1 MTEMMSCHIMSGPTI
16 NKRSQQLHR
25 DVNDMLEWER
35 TRRAKI
41 DALAEQVKAAEDA
54 RNTGRPIIPKRLT
67 GCSNASS
74 DTLLATT
81 SSMPVE
87 DRLLAYE
94 ERRLM
99 KIASL
104 KEQQRLEARKAATPK
119 LAPRSMKLQ
128 RQQPSSTRSH
138 LYGVDAEDDTT
149 HCHNKE
155 SLPSDYY
162 GGIYDDDDS
171 SGFHEAPLS
180 RDNYVSSGH
189 ASSTSVASSSL
200 KTTSKPSMHD
210 PATGQLLF
218 QVDLCCLYEY
228 LHPITLLPVVLVD
241 PTTWT
246 ASDQQAVAPDSDV
259 RAGAQ
264 LQAHRAAT
272 HREERATAHE
282 ARDEGAAAD

>member
-1 MTEMMSCHIMSGPTI
+1 
-16 NKRSQQLHR
+16 
-25 DVNDMLEWER
+25 MLEWER

-54 RNTGRPIIPKRLT
+54 QNTGRPIIPKRST

-74 DTLLATT
+74 DPLLATT

-99 KIASL
+99 KIANL

-128 RQQPSSTRSH
+128 RHQQPSSTRSH
-138 LYGVDAEDDTT
+138 LYGFDAEDDRT
-149 HCHNKE
+149 HCHNEASYEE

-162 GGIYDDDDS
+162 GGIYDDDS
-171 SGFHEAPLS
+171 NGFHEALS
-180 RDNYVSSGH
+180 RDNYASSGH
-189 ASSTSVASSSL
+189 ASTTSVASTASRSAVL
-200 KTTSKPSMHD
+200 KTTTTSKPAVHD

-228 LHPITLLPVVLVD
+228 LNRITL
-241 PTTWT
+241 
-246 ASDQQAVAPDSDV
+246 
-259 RAGAQ
+259 
-264 LQAHRAAT
+264 
-272 HREERATAHE
+272 
-282 ARDEGAAAD
+282 

>member
-1 MTEMMSCHIMSGPTI
+1 MSYHIMLGPTI

-35 TRRAKI
+35 ARRAKI

-54 RNTGRPIIPKRLT
+54 QNTGRPIIPKRST

-74 DTLLATT
+74 DPLLATT

-128 RQQPSSTRSH
+128 RHQQPSSTRSH
-138 LYGVDAEDDTT
+138 LYGVDAEDERT
-149 HCHNKE
+149 HCHNEASYEE
-155 SLPSDYY
+155 SLLSDYC

-180 RDNYVSSGH
+180 RDNYASSGH
-189 ASSTSVASSSL
+189 ASSTSVVSTASKSAVL
-200 KTTSKPSMHD
+200 KTTSKPAVHD

-218 QVDLCCLYEY
+218 QVDLCCLYELYEY
-228 LHPITLLPVVLVD
+228 LHRITLSV
-241 PTTWT
+241 T
-246 ASDQQAVAPDSDV
+246 SS
-259 RAGAQ
+259 
-264 LQAHRAAT
+264 
-272 HREERATAHE
+272 
-282 ARDEGAAAD
+282 AD

>member
-1 MTEMMSCHIMSGPTI
+1 MTEMISCHIMSGPTI

-54 RNTGRPIIPKRLT
+54 QNTGRPIIPKRLT

-74 DTLLATT
+74 DPLLATT

-138 LYGVDAEDDTT
+138 LYGVDAEDDRN
-149 HCHNKE
+149 HCHNEASYEE

-162 GGIYDDDDS
+162 GGINDDDDS

-189 ASSTSVASSSL
+189 ASSTSVASTASKSAAL
-200 KTTSKPSMHD
+200 KTTSKPAVHD
-210 PATGQLLF
+210 PTTGQLLF

-246 ASDQQAVAPDSDV
+246 ASDQQTVAPDSDV
-259 RAGAQ
+259 RAGA
-264 LQAHRAAT
+264 
-272 HREERATAHE
+272 
-282 ARDEGAAAD
+282 